1 MHLRKVSC
9 AIHFYLEHQRKPLSS
24 QNECKIVKVEIKSF
38 ILLEVKDHR
47 TKGMSDDPSE
57 TNNMRSGRACSPPVP
72 GPPTA
77 NNIQVTREGAG
88 SNLG

>member
-1 MHLRKVSC
+1 MR
-9 AIHFYLEHQRKPLSS
+9 
-24 QNECKIVKVEIKSF
+24 
-38 ILLEVKDHR
+38 DHR
-47 TKGMSDDPSE
+47 TKGMSEDPSE

-72 GPPTA
+72 GPPTT